1 MKILCICHGG
11 NVRSVALKFLLH
23 QKYKHDALA
32 CGQAFNTPE
41 TIKML
46 CGWADYIVVVQ
57 PGIAECVSEEYR
69 KKTFCYNI
77 GEDRFG
83 YAFHPELIKGMDTM
97 IQQHGLFNK

>member
-32 CGQAFNTPE
+32 CGEAFNTRE
-41 TIKML
+41 TIALL
-46 CGWADYIVVVQ
+46 CHWADYIVVVQ
-57 PGIAECVSEEYR
+57 PGIAECVPVECR
-69 KKTFCYNI
+69 AKTFCYDI

-83 YAFHPELIKGMDTM
+83 YAFHPELQAGMDQM
-97 IQQHGLFNK
+97 IQKHGLFNK